1 MQIPDL
7 KEPVC
12 IRRSSAQSP
21 TSAAIR
27 VRCASPNNCIDL
39 DLESPFCEDMP
50 PPPHRHRR
58 SAKNTVKEAMAQDS
72 SYDHR
77 VVLMFDLHGVLPKAT
92 VPKALN
98 SLILLDAT
106 ASMKA
111 LGDTPKVAV
120 NAYIAEQAKSGFAG
134 LKFTLIAFNTRFKVL
149 CHDRPVTEPVTLD
162 YKCKGMTALYDA
174 LRFGMQTANET
185 KEVVVVTDGQDNSSL
200 TNQSELNGLMRR
212 ANECGWRF
220 TFVGCNTQA
229 MQPDLPFETSFNVE
243 AANRTLSEMMQSAST
258 EVSLR
263 NDARTK

>member
-1 MQIPDL
+1 MQPPVVR
-7 KEPVC
+7 EPVL

-21 TSAAIR
+21 VKAATR
-27 VRCASPNNCIDL
+27 VRTTSPNNCIDL
-39 DLESPFCEDMP
+39 SLLEDACPKMP

-92 VPKALN
+92 VPRALN

-111 LGDTPKVAV
+111 LGDEPKVAV
-120 NAYIAEQAKSGFAG
+120 NAYIAEQAKSGAN

-149 CHDRPVTEPVTLD
+149 CHDRPAAEPVTLD
-162 YKCKGMTALYDA
+162 YKCEGMTALYDA
-174 LRFGMQTANET
+174 LRFGMQTANEP

-200 TNQSELNGLMRR
+200 TNHSELNGLMRR
-212 ANECGWRF
+212 ATECGWRF
-220 TFVGCNTQA
+220 TFVGCNARA
-229 MQPDLPFETSFNVE
+229 MQPDLPFQSAFNLE
-243 AANRTLSEMMQSAST
+243 AANATLSEMMQGASM

-263 NDARTK
+263 NDARC